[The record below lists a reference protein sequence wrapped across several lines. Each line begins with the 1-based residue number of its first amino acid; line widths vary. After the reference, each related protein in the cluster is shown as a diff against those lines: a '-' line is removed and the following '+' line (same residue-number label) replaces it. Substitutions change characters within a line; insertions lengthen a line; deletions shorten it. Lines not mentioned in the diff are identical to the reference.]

1 VSLGT
6 IALIV
11 SWCIAAWHLK
21 RRVTLRIS
29 TTSLLFGGLL
39 LIHGLPLLSYLYV
52 SGPDSEIYEAA
63 LASQD
68 RNSILDTLQF
78 AVALMF
84 VCITLGSYVASNLFP
99 GWAREFRKLGRGR
112 RHAPIE
118 HVYVGTPAMAVFF
131 VLVILALAAVAVIES
146 QPAKIVNY
154 YSSPLSMF
162 EQGVLR
168 ANTGGSAFYLYNLFV
183 ASLGTFVTMV
193 AFTSWK
199 FERGRHFVGLI
210 AATLIALLWMA
221 KVASLM
227 KSPPVMFLLQF
238 LALYMIM
245 TGKTLSARTV
255 FTGLAATIA
264 LSALVVKLTFA
275 EFDASTVFG
284 FLYYRLLEIPNE
296 VLLEYFAAI
305 PNILP
310 YEWGSGLFGFL
321 KDQGGEQG
329 IQTYFAVAALT
340 RGNIESSSN
349 AMFIA
354 DAWAQFSWMG
364 VALMSF
370 LAGGIARSIDLY
382 AFGRGFTDESAVIV
396 ASCAYGVLTLLATS
410 LPTAIITGG
419 LGLIPLLSFIIS
431 GRASS
436 IVKKIRHTKTIPQGS
451 Q

>member
-1 VSLGT
+1 MSVAT
-6 IALIV
+6 ITLIV

-21 RRVTLRIS
+21 RQVTLRIS

-39 LIHGLPLLSYLYV
+39 LIHGLPLLSYLYIT
-52 SGPDSEIYEAA
+52 GPDTDIYEAA

-68 RNSILDTLQF
+68 RNAILNTLQF

-84 VCITLGSYVASNLFP
+84 LGITLGSHIAGSLFP
-99 GWAREFRKLGRGR
+99 GWAQEFRKLGRGR
-112 RHAPIE
+112 RLAPIT
-118 HVYVGTPAMAVFF
+118 HVYVGNPAMVVFF
-131 VLVILALAAVAVIES
+131 VVVILALAAVAVIES
-146 QPAKIVNY
+146 QPTKILNY
-154 YSSPLSMF
+154 YNSPLSMF
-162 EQGVLR
+162 EQGALR
-168 ANTGGSAFYLYNLFV
+168 ASTGGSAYYLYNLFV
-183 ASLGTFVTMV
+183 AALGTFVTMV

-199 FERGRHFVGLI
+199 FERRRHFVGLI
-210 AATLIALLWMA
+210 AATMIGLLWMA

-227 KSPPVMFLLQF
+227 KTPPVMFLLQF
-238 LALYMIM
+238 LLLYMII
-245 TGKTLSARTV
+245 TGKTLSARTIL
-255 FTGLAATIA
+255 TGLVVLIA
-264 LSALVVKLTFA
+264 LSALIVQLTFS
-275 EFDASTVFG
+275 EFDAFSTFQ

-296 VLLEYFAAI
+296 VVLEYFAAI
-305 PNILP
+305 PSILP
-310 YEWGSGLFGFL
+310 YEWGAGLFGFL
-321 KDQGGEQG
+321 RDQAGDQG

-340 RGNIESSSN
+340 RGNLESSSN

-364 VALMSF
+364 VAVMSL

-396 ASCAYGVLTLLATS
+396 ASCSYGVLTLLVTS

-431 GRASS
+431 GRAGA
-436 IVKKIRHTKTIPQGS
+436 IIGRIRRMKTIPQVS

>member
-1 VSLGT
+1 VSSGT
-6 IALIV
+6 IVLIV

-29 TTSLLFGGLL
+29 TTSILFGGLL

-52 SGPDSEIYEAA
+52 TGPDTDIYEAA

-68 RNSILDTLQF
+68 RNAIFNTLQF

-84 VCITLGSYVASNLFP
+84 ICITLGSYVAGNLFP
-99 GWAREFRKLGRGR
+99 DWAREFRKLGRGR
-112 RHAPIE
+112 RLAPIQ
-118 HVYVGTPAMAVFF
+118 HVYVGTPAMVVFF
-131 VLVILALAAVAVIES
+131 VVVILALAAVAVIES
-146 QPAKIVNY
+146 QPTKILTFYN
-154 YSSPLSMF
+154 SPMSVF
-162 EQGVLR
+162 EQSTLR
-168 ANTGGSAFYLYNLFV
+168 ATTGGSAYYLYNLFV

-199 FERGRHFVGLI
+199 FERGRHFVGVI
-210 AATLIALLWMA
+210 AATMIALLWMA

-227 KSPPVMFLLQF
+227 KTPPVMYLLQF
-238 LALYMIM
+238 LALYMII
-245 TGKTLSARTV
+245 TGKTLSARTIL
-255 FTGLAATIA
+255 TGLVAMIA
-264 LSALVVKLTFA
+264 LSALVVKLTFGDI
-275 EFDASTVFG
+275 EGFTVFQ

-305 PNILP
+305 PAILP
-310 YEWGSGLFGFL
+310 YEWGAGLFGFL
-321 KDQGGEQG
+321 REQSGDQG

-340 RGNIESSSN
+340 RGNLESSSN

-364 VALMSF
+364 VAIMSF

-396 ASCAYGVLTLLATS
+396 ASCAYGVLTLLVTS

-419 LGLIPLLSFIIS
+419 LGLIPLLSLIIS

-436 IVKKIRHTKTIPQGS
+436 IVKTIRNMKTIPQRS